1 MIAVRLLVD
10 GAVVREAVFGSD
22 AVVIGRGP
30 ESDFAI
36 VDPSVSRQHARVR
49 ADESGAVWI
58 EDAGSRNG
66 LRIGAERVERAAL
79 PAGGSLRCRLGA
91 AEVELAVSST
101 DATVEMMALAPS
113 AHGPLRVLKALALW
127 AAGITAWAG
136 LMLIAPSFWSPWE
149 QDRLTT
155 LSWVT
160 LGAAVGL
167 PILAFV
173 LIGLLRIVGRRA
185 RVSDALR
192 AFTLVSWGWVLLTF
206 LKEAASYGLSVRA
219 HGVLHALL
227 GQGGVVVTVAY
238 LASVARPG
246 PRRRFFVTWAVAIAV
261 LLAGFAGAGRL
272 AARQTGTPQLDYD
285 VRAPMAGVTGPASP
299 FDRYL
304 DALRADFSVARER
317 AEDER
322 RRSEA
327 TRE

>member
-10 GAVVREAVFGSD
+10 GVVVREAVFRE
-22 AVVIGRGP
+22 APVVIGRGP

-101 DATVEMMALAPS
+101 DATVEIMAPAPS
-113 AHGPLRVLKALALW
+113 PHGPLRALKALALW

-136 LMLIAPSFWSPWE
+136 LMLIDPSFWSPWE

-160 LGAAVGL
+160 LGVAVGL
-167 PILAFV
+167 PVLAFV

-192 AFTLVSWGWVLLTF
+192 ALALVSWGWVLLTF
-206 LKEAASYGLSVRA
+206 LMEAASYGLSVRA
-219 HGVLHALL
+219 HGVLTALL
-227 GQGGVVVTVAY
+227 GPGGAAVTVAY

-246 PRRRFFVTWAVAIAV
+246 PRRRFFVTWVVAIAV

-272 AARQTGTPQLDYD
+272 AARQAGTPQLDYD
-285 VRAPMAGVTGPASP
+285 VRTPIAGVTGPASHV
-299 FDRYL
+299 DRYL
-304 DALRADFSVARER
+304 DALRADFSVAAGR
-317 AEDER
+317 AEEER
-322 RRSEA
+322 RHSEA